1 MNKFKA
7 KNEKIKR
14 KYFKWLQ
21 DAEGYSMATVE
32 SIEKAIWDYE
42 SFSKDDDYAHFNDKS
57 AKDFKK
63 WLSEKK
69 LKSGEIISL
78 QTQYDRLRHLKKFF
92 TWLSGQAG
100 YKSKINV
107 YDTSYLRLDKKL
119 AKIATAPK
127 VEEDDYPTLEFVK
140 KLCKSIEVKNEIDLR
155 DRALIAFTLLSGM
168 RDHAIITLPFGCFNP
183 ETLEVKQDPRKGV
196 HTKFSKTI
204 VSVLFQFD
212 EELLGYVLEWFNFL
226 KVDKVFG
233 LKDPLFPATRVEQMS
248 ETEYIF
254 EAKGVEP
261 VFWRST
267 STMRKIFEER
277 TKNANLEYFSPH
289 KYRHSATR
297 LATDNCKSAEQ
308 IKAVSQ
314 NLGHEH
320 VGTTLLT
327 YGRLHNHRVKEVVT
341 ELNFKKN
348 KEEEIREQIKKL
360 ASQL

>member
-1 MNKFKA
+1 MKKYKA

-21 DAEGYSMATVE
+21 EAEGYSPITVE

-42 SFSKDDDYAHFNDKS
+42 QYTNEDDYAHFNEEL
-57 AKDFKK
+57 AKGFKK

-69 LKSGEIISL
+69 LKSGETISL
-78 QTQYDRLRHLKKFF
+78 HTQYDRLRHVKTFF
-92 TWLSGQAG
+92 TWLSGQSG
-100 YKSKINV
+100 YKTKVSA
-107 YDTSYLRLDKKL
+107 YDTSYLRMDKKL

-127 VEEDDYPTLEFVK
+127 VEDYPTLEYVK
-140 KLCKSIEVKNEIDLR
+140 KLCNSFEIETEIDLR

-168 RDHAIITLPFGCFNP
+168 RDKAIITLPLGCFNS
-183 ETLEVKQDPRKGV
+183 ETYEVKQDPRKGV
-196 HTKFSKTI
+196 QTKFSKTI

-212 EELLGYVLEWFNFL
+212 DELLAYVLEWVKHL
-226 KVDKVFG
+226 REEKVFG
-233 LKDPLFPATRVEQMS
+233 VKDPLFPSTKVEQLS
-248 ETEYIF
+248 KNEYIF
-254 EAKGVEP
+254 TAKGVEP
-261 VFWRST
+261 IFWRST

-277 TKNANLEYFSPH
+277 AKMAGLDYYSPH

-297 LATDNCKSAEQ
+297 IATDSCRNAEQ

-320 VGTTLLT
+320 VETTLMT
-327 YGRLHNHRVKEVVT
+327 YGRLHTDRTRQVVS

-348 KEEEIREQIKKL
+348 KEDEIRDQIKKL